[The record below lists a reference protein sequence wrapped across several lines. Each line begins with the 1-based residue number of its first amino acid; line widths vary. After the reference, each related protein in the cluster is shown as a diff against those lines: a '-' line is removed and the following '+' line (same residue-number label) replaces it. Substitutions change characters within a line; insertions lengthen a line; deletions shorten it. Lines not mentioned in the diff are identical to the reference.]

1 MSDSFALQ
9 AVAGETYSFQSESI
23 TEAKEISMRQGVEGE
38 ANGWSRLWAAVSRV
52 GGVVTMMAAL
62 VAVAVAP
69 AVLLP
74 DVAVAQ
80 DDAAADDSGDE
91 GGGGESALVYYARAL
106 GWVFGPAFLL
116 LSFFLVSILVM
127 CLLQIRRAVVMPD
140 ALRSEFEALLDAKE
154 YQQAYELVKED
165 NSYFGKVMAAGMA
178 KIQSGYP
185 IAVEAM
191 RDAGAEQGMALEH
204 KISYISLVGAIAPM
218 LGLLGTVS
226 GMVGSFQVIAQSAT
240 APKPSELATGIS
252 QALVTTLVGIMLAI
266 PAIAAFALL
275 KNWLQTLNAD
285 VDTESTRLMSRFQ
298 AVGKK

>member
-1 MSDSFALQ
+1 MH
-9 AVAGETYSFQSESI
+9 
-23 TEAKEISMRQGVEGE
+23 QGVVVET
-38 ANGWSRLWAAVSRV
+38 SRCSRWWEAVSHGSGILMV
-52 GGVVTMMAAL
+52 LIAL
-62 VAVAVAP
+62 GAVAVAP

-74 DVAVAQ
+74 DVAFAQ
-80 DDAAADDSGDE
+80 DDAAADDGGDE
-91 GGGGESALVYYARAL
+91 RGVGESAMMYYAKAL
-106 GWVFGPAFLL
+106 GMVFGPAFLL
-116 LSFFLVSILVM
+116 LSFFFVSILVM
-127 CLLQIRRAVVMPD
+127 CLLQIRRAVVMPEE
-140 ALRSEFEALLDAKE
+140 LRSEFEARLDAKE

-165 NSYFGKVMAAGMA
+165 DSYFGKVMAAGMA

-185 IAVEAM
+185 VAVEAM
-191 RDAGAEQGMALEH
+191 REAAGEQSMALEH

-252 QALVTTLVGIMLAI
+252 QALVTTLIGIMLAI

-285 VDTESTRLMSRFQ
+285 VDSESMRLMSRFQ
-298 AVGKK
+298 SVGKK

>member
-1 MSDSFALQ
+1 
-9 AVAGETYSFQSESI
+9 
-23 TEAKEISMRQGVEGE
+23 MRQGVEG
-38 ANGWSRLWAAVSRV
+38 GDRSRWWEVVSRI
-52 GGVVTMMAAL
+52 GGTVAL
-62 VAVAVAP
+62 VSALIAVAVGP
-69 AVLLP
+69 VVLFP
-74 DVAVAQ
+74 GVAVAQ
-80 DDAAADDSGDE
+80 DAASEDGADAGS
-91 GGGGESALVYYARAL
+91 GGGESALMYYAKAL
-106 GWVFGPAFLL
+106 GFVFGPAFLL
-116 LSFFLVSILVM
+116 LSFFFVSMLVM
-127 CLLQIRRAVVMPD
+127 CLLQIRRPVVIPEV
-140 ALRSEFEALLDAKE
+140 LRSEFEARLDAKE

-165 NSYFGKVMAAGMA
+165 DSYFGKVMAAGMA

-191 RDAGAEQGMALEH
+191 RDAAGDQGMALEH

-252 QALVTTLVGIMLAI
+252 QALVTTLIGIMIAI

-285 VDTESTRLMSRFQ
+285 VDTESMRLMARFQ
-298 AVGKK
+298 GVGKK

>member
-1 MSDSFALQ
+1 
-9 AVAGETYSFQSESI
+9 
-23 TEAKEISMRQGVEGE
+23 MRQGVEVE
-38 ANGWSRLWAAVSRV
+38 ANRLSWLWGAVSRRGRV
-52 GGVVTMMAAL
+52 AMMMVALAA
-62 VAVAVAP
+62 VMVAP

-80 DDAAADDSGDE
+80 DGAAADDAANDAA
-91 GGGGESALVYYARAL
+91 GGESALMYYAKAC
-106 GWVFGPAFLL
+106 GPIFGPAFLL
-116 LSFFLVSILVM
+116 LSFFFVSMLVM
-127 CLLQIRRAVVMPD
+127 CLLQIRRNVVMPE
-140 ALRSEFEALLDAKE
+140 ALRSEFEARLDAKE

-165 NSYFGKVMAAGMA
+165 DSYFGKVMAAGMA

-191 RDAGAEQGMALEH
+191 RDAGAEQGMVLEH
-204 KISYISLVGAIAPM
+204 KISYVSLVGAIAPM
-218 LGLLGTVS
+218 LGLLGTVA

-252 QALVTTLVGIMLAI
+252 QALVTTLIGIMLAI
-266 PAIAAFALL
+266 PAIAAFAML

-285 VDTESTRLMSRFQ
+285 VDSESMRLMSRFQ